1 MFDLTSGKLFILAIV
16 AVIVVGPKDL
26 PVLLRTVGKYLAVV
40 RRHTAEFRAR
50 FDEVLREAALQDLKL
65 QIEGVGREVH
75 STLSGAAIDEHVMT
89 ARPDDSDALEDYRPY
104 REGANVVGEDPS

>member
-1 MFDLTSGKLFILAIV
+1 MFDFTSSKLLILAIV

-50 FDEVLREAALQDLKL
+50 FDEVLREAELQDLKL
-65 QIEGVGREVH
+65 QIEGIGRELH
-75 STLSGAAIDEHVMT
+75 STLSGAAIDGHVMT
-89 ARPDDSDALEDYRPY
+89 ARPDDSGALEDNRPY
-104 REGANVVGEDPS
+104 R